1 MDVFVCI
8 GSSCHL
14 KGSREVIEALQR
26 LVAERGLEDRVVLK
40 GSFCTGRCTEG
51 VCVRVGETVTTGWN
65 GQNAAENF
73 ERYVMGALQHE

>member
-1 MDVFVCI
+1 MCLCVSAVPAI
-8 GSSCHL
+8 S

-26 LVAERGLEDRVVLK
+26 LVAERGLEDRVALK